1 MCSVLSYLVFG
12 TQWSAVCQAPL
23 SMGFSRQES
32 GVGSHSLL
40 QGIFPNQGLNRG
52 LLHCRQILYHLRHQG
67 SLQNRLNDI
76 KHVSLVYKYDVSNSY
91 YLGSTLSEARIL
103 CLLQSAQLGLT
114 VCSLMD
120 YSLPD
125 SPVHGIFQARIL
137 EQVAIFYSRGSSQTR
152 SQTSFFCVSCIGR

>member
-1 MCSVLSYLVFG
+1 
-12 TQWSAVCQAPL
+12 
-23 SMGFSRQES
+23 MGFSRQEY

-40 QGIFPNQGLNRG
+40 QGIFPNQGSNWG

-76 KHVSLVYKYDVSNSY
+76 KHVSLVYKYNVSNIY

-103 CLLQSAQLGLT
+103 CLLQSAKLGLT

-120 YSLPD
+120 YSYRTPLFMEFSRQEYWSKLPFFTPGD
-125 SPVHGIFQARIL
+125 LPKLGVKQASFVSPALAGEFFTICATWDAHLLQKY
-137 EQVAIFYSRGSSQTR
+137 EQN
-152 SQTSFFCVSCIGR
+152 